1 MLSEIK
7 IHKSIKHPNIVHFE
21 HVFEDKEN
29 VYILLELCKNET
41 LSELLKRRRRLT
53 EFEICVY
60 MRHVIKALEYLH
72 ANKII
77 HRDLKLSNLFL
88 SSTMETKVGDFGLA
102 AKLLEEDDKRFTVCG
117 TPNYIAPEVLEQK
130 GHSFGVDTW
139 ALGVL
144 IYTMIV
150 GIPPFETPNLKSTY
164 KLIKEVKYSFPE
176 DVSISPSAKELIN
189 HLLLYSPDSRLNLTK
204 LLSHPFMSY
213 AAPDLLPLSTL
224 SCPPSATYL
233 RQYIKKECV
242 DFLIVE
248 EVKRQ
253 FDKLDDQ
260 MSRSLDRDDLN
271 QNFLEARSK
280 DESKNDTTKSSSI
293 DNYRI
298 VDKFA
303 DYSAKYGIGYLLEN
317 KDIGVLFN
325 DQTTLFYPYNN
336 E

>member
-1 MLSEIK
+1 MR
-7 IHKSIKHPNIVHFE
+7 HANIVHFE

-41 LSELLKRRRRLT
+41 LNELLKRRRRLT
-53 EFEICVY
+53 EFEIRVY
-60 MRHVIKALEYLH
+60 LRHVIRSLEYLH
-72 ANKII
+72 ANNII

-88 SSTMETKVGDFGLA
+88 SSTMETKLGDFGLA
-102 AKLLEEDDKRFTVCG
+102 AKLLEEGDKRHTVCG

-144 IYTMIV
+144 VYTMIV
-150 GIPPFETPNLKSTY
+150 GIPPFETAHLKSTY

-176 DVSISPSAKELIN
+176 DVTISAEATNLITS
-189 HLLLYSPDSRLNLTK
+189 LLLYSPESRLTLK
-204 LLSHPFMSY
+204 QLLVHPFMIHS
-213 AAPDLLPLSTL
+213 APDLLPLSTL
-224 SCPPSATYL
+224 SCPPNSTYI
-233 RQYIKKECV
+233 RQFIKNQTV
-242 DFLIVE
+242 DLQIVE

-253 FDKLDDQ
+253 FDGINNHLGK
-260 MSRSLDRDDLN
+260 SANFEDLN
-271 QNFLEARSK
+271 RNFMEAKSR
-280 DESKNDTTKSSSI
+280 DESKNYNDAKVTT

-298 VDKFA
+298 IDKFV
-303 DYSAKYGIGYLLEN
+303 DYSAKYGIGYIFDN

-325 DQTTLFYPYNN
+325 DHTTLFYPFNS